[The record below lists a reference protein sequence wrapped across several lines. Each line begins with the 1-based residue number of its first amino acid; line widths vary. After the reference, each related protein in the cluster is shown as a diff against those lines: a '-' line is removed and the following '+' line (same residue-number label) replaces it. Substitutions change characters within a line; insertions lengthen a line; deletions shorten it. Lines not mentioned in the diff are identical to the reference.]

1 MTLGYWKYKT
11 QTQEKCQVKFWNHLH
26 RCECWSCRRRQN
38 HSGERWKG
46 SRFPVAYHPNDRAF
60 WGVALRNNLRSP
72 SGMVKHPSAMRE
84 TWIRSLGWEDPLEKK
99 WQPTPVFLPGDPMDR
114 GAWRATVHGVAKSRT
129 RLSDF
134 TSGMVERVPLIMG
147 RIYHWFWRCEWLPGT
162 DVSHPR

>member
-11 QTQEKCQVKFWNHLH
+11 QTQEKCQVKSWNHLH

-84 TWIRSLGWEDPLEKK
+84 TWIRSLGWEDPLEKEMA
-99 WQPTPVFLPGDPMDR
+99 THSSIL
-114 GAWRATVHGVAKSRT
+114 AWRSHGQRSLAGYSPWGHKESDTTERLHFRYGGKSAINYGQD
-129 RLSDF
+129 L
-134 TSGMVERVPLIMG
+134 PLVLEM
-147 RIYHWFWRCEWLPGT
+147 WVTTWDRC
-162 DVSHPR
+162 